1 MRSRVDVEQALAAP
15 LHIPDEPLP
24 GVNLAGFLES
34 ESGLGEIARGLGAAV
49 ERAGISLSA
58 ISYRRTPSRQQHP
71 LALPLAAD
79 APYDTNVICLN
90 ADHLAQFAADVGVR
104 LFANRYSIG
113 VWFWET
119 NVFRSE
125 DRAAARFLDEIW
137 VASDYVRRAVE
148 PEVEIPVNVVP
159 VVVRAPSGP
168 FATRA
173 ELGLP
178 RGYTFLFLYDFVS
191 AERKNPKGVVE
202 AFTRAFA
209 PGEGP
214 KLVLK
219 SMNGQERKP
228 RQLAELVELAGAR
241 DDIVVRDGYVS
252 AAERDSY
259 LAACD
264 CYVSLHRSEGFG
276 LTLAEAMACGKPA
289 IATGYSG
296 NLEFMDE
303 SNSYLVPYRLVEIP
317 DEWWA
322 YAPDAVWAEPDV
334 ERAAELMRRAYEDPV
349 SAHTR
354 GEHGRREVEARF
366 SVERAAE
373 RVAHALDASRS
384 RRRLGPD
391 VRRQLAEAS
400 LLLAQPLGQAL
411 ARGPAWRPLGLVR
424 RALRRALWPLL
435 VEQRAIQGAL
445 VDALVVC
452 REALAALDARTAEL
466 ERRPARSDDAA
477 EEVGPDAALLDEE
490 VVELHGQPRA
500 RDGD

>member
-15 LHIPDEPLP
+15 LHIPDEPVP
-24 GVNLAGFLES
+24 GVNLEGFLES

-49 ERAGISLSA
+49 ERAGIPLSA
-58 ISYRRTPSRQQHP
+58 ISYRRTPSRQKHP
-71 LALPLAAD
+71 LAFPLAAG

-90 ADHLAQFAADVGVR
+90 ADHLAQFAADVGIR

-148 PEVEIPVNVVP
+148 PEVEITVNVVP

-173 ELGLP
+173 ELWLP

-228 RQLAELVELAGAR
+228 RQLAELVELARAR
-241 DDIVVRDGYVS
+241 DDILVRDGYVS

-322 YAPDAVWAEPDV
+322 YTPDAVWAEPDV
-334 ERAAELMRRAYEDPV
+334 ERAAELMRRVYEDPV
-349 SAHTR
+349 AAHTR
-354 GEHGRREVEARF
+354 GERGRQDLVGRF
-366 SVERAAE
+366 SLERASAAVSELVER
-373 RVAHALDASRS
+373 SRA
-384 RRRLGPD
+384 RRTSGPD
-391 VRRQLAEAS
+391 PREKITEAS
-400 LLLAQPLGQAL
+400 LLLAQPIGA
-411 ARGPAWRPLGLVR
+411 AIPGSPGGRPLGAVWRL
-424 RALRRALWPLL
+424 LRRALWPLL
-435 VEQRAIQGAL
+435 AEQRSIQSAL

-452 REALAALDARTAEL
+452 REAVAALEARTSEL
-466 ERRPARSDDAA
+466 ERRSHPGGYLATEID
-477 EEVGPDAALLDEE
+477 PDASLAREELISAEPVALE
-490 VVELHGQPRA
+490 
-500 RDGD
+500 